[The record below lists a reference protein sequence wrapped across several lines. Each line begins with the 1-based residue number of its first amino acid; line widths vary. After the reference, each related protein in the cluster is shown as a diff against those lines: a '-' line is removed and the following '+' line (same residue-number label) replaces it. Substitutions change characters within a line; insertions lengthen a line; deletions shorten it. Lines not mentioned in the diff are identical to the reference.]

1 MLNKYLQSALVAA
14 SALTAC
20 SHPKPI
26 ACNAGLIK
34 PDTKSL
40 EITPNAELKQLCK
53 SYNTR
58 FLSTFEYLNFTF
70 KEQIKGRNA
79 EYLPQQV
86 IIYTR
91 ENLREICRHEVLHA
105 ACDVGKYKIHRPDIA
120 IKYYNQLIKTKFAN
134 NIKFSEHMEIIDA
147 ETSNIIS
154 NLNSIQID
162 NSDDFKQDFS
172 EFVLKISPFLKNLF
186 QTTKNAEFESF
197 EALKQ
202 HYDKVLNSSD
212 KIEDIINYLLV
223 LNKALGEN
231 NYSNEIRVSLLKIKK
246 VLHLLTV
253 RWLYVIN
260 PEEVLAESYESENPS
275 EVEKA
280 LLDLLQKPSQEN

>member
-26 ACNAGLIK
+26 ACNANLIK
-34 PDTKSL
+34 PDTKSI
-40 EITPNAELKQLCK
+40 EITPNTDLKRLCK

-58 FLSTFEYLNFTF
+58 FLGTFEHLEFTY
-70 KEQIKGRNA
+70 KERLKGRNA
-79 EYLPQQV
+79 EYLPNQV

-91 ENLREICRHEVLHA
+91 ENLHEICRHEVLHA
-105 ACDVGKYKIHRPDIA
+105 ACDVGKYKIHRPDTA
-120 IKYYNQLIKTKFAN
+120 IKYYNQLLKNKFAK
-134 NIKFSEHMEIIDA
+134 NIKFSKHMEIIDA

-162 NSDDFKQDFS
+162 NSDDFKRDFS

-212 KIEDIINYLLV
+212 KIDDILNYLLV

-231 NYSNEIRVSLLKIKK
+231 NFSNEIKESLLKMKK

-253 RWLYVIN
+253 RWLYIIN
-260 PEEVLAESYESENPS
+260 PEEMLADTYENNELSDL
-275 EVEKA
+275 EKA
-280 LLDLLQKPSQEN
+280 FLDLLEKPSEEN

>member
-1 MLNKYLQSALVAA
+1 MLNKYVQSALVAV

-26 ACNAGLIK
+26 ACNANLIK

-40 EITPNAELKQLCK
+40 EITPNKDLKQLCRE
-53 SYNTR
+53 YNTR
-58 FLSTFEYLNFTF
+58 FLGTFEYLNFTY
-70 KEQIKGRNA
+70 KEQINGRNA
-79 EYLPQQV
+79 EYLPNQV

-105 ACDVGKYKIHRPDIA
+105 ACDVGGYKIHRPDIA
-120 IKYYNQLIKTKFAN
+120 INYYNQLIKTKFAN
-134 NIKFSEHMEIIDA
+134 NIKFSKHLEIIDA

-154 NLNSIQID
+154 NLNSVQID
-162 NSDDFKQDFS
+162 NSDEFKQDFS

-186 QTTKNAEFESF
+186 LTTKNAEFESF

-212 KIEDIINYLLV
+212 KIEDILNYLLV
-223 LNKALGEN
+223 LNKALGKN
-231 NYSNEIRVSLLKIKK
+231 TYSNEIKVSLLKIKK

-280 LLDLLQKPSQEN
+280 LLDLLQKPSEE